1 VIIAAVAGGAAL
13 ALAAVLIAFLL
24 SRRKHRKVQ
33 QQQQPQHGSQAESSM
48 KRGSGDNSDVV
59 PLPRH
64 LKPIATGRTS
74 AATASAV
81 TNPAPRHLSAAAG
94 VAASALQLH
103 RQQSGG
109 VNAGGS
115 YTAAVAQLHSYAN
128 VAPDYHVVHMPS
140 PRFPGDLRCI
150 DCCVVTT
157 ELQTYDLRCSSKT
170 MVAMHACM

>member
-1 VIIAAVAGGAAL
+1 MIIAAVACGAAL

-74 AATASAV
+74 AATESAV
-81 TNPAPRHLSAAAG
+81 ANPAPRHLSAAAG

-140 PRFPGDLRCI
+140 PRFPGDLRRI

-157 ELQTYDLRCSSKT
+157 ELQTHDLRCSSKT